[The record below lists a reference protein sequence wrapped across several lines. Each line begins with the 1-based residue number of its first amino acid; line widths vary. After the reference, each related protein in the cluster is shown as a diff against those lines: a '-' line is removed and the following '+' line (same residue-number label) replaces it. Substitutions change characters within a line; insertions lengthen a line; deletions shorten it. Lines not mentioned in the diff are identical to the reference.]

1 MNQQMGLSEFF
12 SMEASEYL
20 ERLDALVSGPDA
32 PKTAELVGL
41 ARQLRGSALMAKQ
54 APIATAA
61 AAFESFT
68 RAVHENRR
76 PWDEG
81 TKQLAIKAVDEFKI
95 LVRAVAAWSEAEET
109 KAQALIAEL
118 EPETSQPAAP
128 RERPPADVLD
138 AGTRAF
144 IGREGATVASVLDQV
159 AKSLQQDPSTRD
171 PLERV
176 LTVMQPL
183 RGLAMLADLPPM
195 PDLLEGVERAVGEI
209 SRRGEPVADAALLF
223 NASAKALSRA
233 AREISTAGQADP
245 DAEETLDFARRLGAI
260 VDLEGDVPSIDALY
274 HEDGGP
280 HIVERGTASV
290 RPAELGR
297 LELVSHG
304 EHLRL
309 AADQLEQGKSAAQ
322 RELRAQALAATFR
335 ALAAAGGDPLQD
347 AVARFATAARQAVG
361 RGAAVQQTAQF
372 AAQLRE
378 AAALLAE
385 SAPGTEQQSAER
397 LAGVTAALGGP
408 PPAAPQAAPAPARE
422 APAAPVAEAPPA
434 PPPTPTPA
442 AEPVAQ
448 AASSPAAVP
457 RPAPPAAPPATTAPS
472 GAVPPAGAPAGEEPD
487 DLVGSWAR
495 FERYAEVLG
504 LGAPSLDE
512 LLAGPPA
519 DPARAAAPA
528 AVPSPAPAEVLVSIT
543 DLCYSGQA
551 AVDRARGIR
560 AKIRAALGGGAS
572 EADVRDLIEEAFDLF
587 ELGTKQP

>member
-12 SMEASEYL
+12 AMEASEYL

-32 PKTAELVGL
+32 PKTTELVGL

-118 EPETSQPAAP
+118 EPQVTQPAAP
-128 RERPPADVLD
+128 RERTPADVLD
-138 AGTRAF
+138 TGTRAF

-159 AKSLQQDPSTRD
+159 ARSLQQDPTTRD

-183 RGLAMLADLPPM
+183 RGLAMLAELPPM

-209 SRRGEPVADAALLF
+209 SRRREPVADAALLF
-223 NASAKALSRA
+223 NAGAKALSRA

-260 VDLEGDVPSIDALY
+260 VDLEGDVPPIDALY
-274 HEDGGP
+274 HEDDGP
-280 HIVERGTASV
+280 HVVERGTASV
-290 RPAELGR
+290 RPAELDR

-309 AADQLEQGKSAAQ
+309 AADQLEQGQAAAQ
-322 RELRAQALAATFR
+322 RELRAQALATTFR

-347 AVARFATAARQAVG
+347 AVARFANAARQAVAASPTRRG
-361 RGAAVQQTAQF
+361 RPS
-372 AAQLRE
+372 RE
-378 AAALLAE
+378 ARRY
-385 SAPGTEQQSAER
+385 SR
-397 LAGVTAALGGP
+397 
-408 PPAAPQAAPAPARE
+408 RR
-422 APAAPVAEAPPA
+422 
-434 PPPTPTPA
+434 
-442 AEPVAQ
+442 
-448 AASSPAAVP
+448 SSPGSCGQRPPCWPRA
-457 RPAPPAAPPATTAPS
+457 RPAPN
-472 GAVPPAGAPAGEEPD
+472 
-487 DLVGSWAR
+487 R
-495 FERYAEVLG
+495 
-504 LGAPSLDE
+504 SL
-512 LLAGPPA
+512 LSAW
-519 DPARAAAPA
+519 
-528 AVPSPAPAEVLVSIT
+528 
-543 DLCYSGQA
+543 
-551 AVDRARGIR
+551 RG
-560 AKIRAALGGGAS
+560 
-572 EADVRDLIEEAFDLF
+572 
-587 ELGTKQP
+587 

>member
-12 SMEASEYL
+12 AMEASEYL

-32 PKTAELVGL
+32 PKTTELVGL

-118 EPETSQPAAP
+118 EPQVTQPAAP
-128 RERPPADVLD
+128 RERTPADVLD
-138 AGTRAF
+138 TGTRAF

-159 AKSLQQDPSTRD
+159 ARSLQQDPTTRD

-183 RGLAMLADLPPM
+183 RGLAMLAELPPM

-209 SRRGEPVADAALLF
+209 SRRREPVADAALLF
-223 NASAKALSRA
+223 NAGAKALSRA

-260 VDLEGDVPSIDALY
+260 VDLEGDVPPIDALY
-274 HEDGGP
+274 HEDDGP
-280 HIVERGTASV
+280 HVVERGTASV
-290 RPAELGR
+290 RPAELDR

-309 AADQLEQGKSAAQ
+309 AADQLEQGQAAAQ
-322 RELRAQALAATFR
+322 RELRAQALATTFR

-347 AVARFATAARQAVG
+347 AVARFANAARQAVA
-361 RGAAVQQTAQF
+361 RGAAVQQTAEF
-372 AAQLRE
+372 AGQLR
-378 AAALLAE
+378 AAAAVLAE
-385 SAPGTEQQSAER
+385 SAPGAEPQSAER
-397 LAGVTAALGGP
+397 LAGVTAALGGEP
-408 PPAAPQAAPAPARE
+408 QPAPAAPAAAAPEAPAPAVAAPAAPAPVGE
-422 APAAPVAEAPPA
+422 APSA
-434 PPPTPTPA
+434 PPPTATPA
-442 AEPVAQ
+442 AEPVAAQ
-448 AASSPAAVP
+448 
-457 RPAPPAAPPATTAPS
+457 
-472 GAVPPAGAPAGEEPD
+472 
-487 DLVGSWAR
+487 
-495 FERYAEVLG
+495 
-504 LGAPSLDE
+504 
-512 LLAGPPA
+512 
-519 DPARAAAPA
+519 AAPA
-528 AVPSPAPAEVLVSIT
+528 PRV
-543 DLCYSGQA
+543 
-551 AVDRARGIR
+551 RALAG
-560 AKIRAALGGGAS
+560 
-572 EADVRDLIEEAFDLF
+572 
-587 ELGTKQP
+587 